1 MKFEYQRKQ
10 MVESQLRANLVI
22 DESILDSFSKVKL
35 ENFLSDNL
43 KSIAYIDDNIFVN
56 QNRFILRP
64 FILGKLISNLNLKN
78 NSAVLDIG
86 SCTGYSSAIL
96 ANLFKKVYSV
106 ENDQFCFEENKK
118 NLSNEKILN
127 VKLYNNNYMNLD
139 FEDMQFDNVL
149 INGELNDDPLF
160 LINLLKPNGKITAI
174 FRDKKN
180 SYAVSYIK
188 KQNSFDKIRIFD
200 ASSPLLIDC
209 KNKEPAF
216 TF

>member
-56 QNRFILRP
+56 QDRFILRP

-78 NSAVLDIG
+78 NSTVLDIG

-106 ENDQFCFEENKK
+106 ENDQYCFEENKK
-118 NLSNEKILN
+118 NLSSEKILN
-127 VKLYNNNYMNLD
+127 VKLFNNNYLNLD
-139 FEDMQFDNVL
+139 FEGMQFDNVL

-160 LINLLKPNGKITAI
+160 LIN
-174 FRDKKN
+174 F
-180 SYAVSYIK
+180 
-188 KQNSFDKIRIFD
+188 
-200 ASSPLLIDC
+200 
-209 KNKEPAF
+209 
-216 TF
+216 